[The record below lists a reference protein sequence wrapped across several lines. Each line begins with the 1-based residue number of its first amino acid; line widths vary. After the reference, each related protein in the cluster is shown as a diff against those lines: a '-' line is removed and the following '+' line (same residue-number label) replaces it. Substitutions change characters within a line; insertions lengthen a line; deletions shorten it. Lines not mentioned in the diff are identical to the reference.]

1 MRAVAD
7 FFRRIR
13 VRLTLWYV
21 FLLAIVL
28 ILFSLVLYFSL
39 QGSLLREVDRGLRN
53 SAGQVVSGLDWE
65 DSHLTVKESE
75 SSQDVFTKMASQGFL
90 VALSEN
96 NGKVLQSAGPYS
108 EVIGNKPTLV
118 SDYQTVETPKS
129 DWRVYTVKISVPPKG
144 QELALRVGE
153 SLNRTESALSTLL
166 VLEIVIVPITL
177 CLAVIL
183 GLFFAGRALKP
194 VGRITELAAS
204 IDAVDLNQRLD
215 LDLPD
220 DDLGRLARTF
230 DDMLQRLDQAF
241 SAQKRFASEAAHE
254 LRTPLTIMKGNTGVA
269 LARERTAEE
278 YREALSD
285 LEEEVDHLTQLS
297 EDLLELS
304 QADSDS
310 AALDIQE
317 LDIGDVLEKAVSTVS
332 PIARRKGIR
341 IKVERLERAPL
352 CGDSNK
358 LVRMFVNIL
367 DNAVKYCP
375 SDSSVYLSLVQ
386 GRHGIEVEVR
396 DTGPGI
402 DVEELDHVFARFHR
416 SALARQMNPG
426 GSGLGLPIARWIAR
440 EHGGDIEAMSSP
452 GGGAI
457 FRIALPPRQDY
468 YQ

>member
-7 FFRRIR
+7 FFCRIR
-13 VRLTLWYV
+13 VRLTVWYV

-28 ILFSLVLYFSL
+28 VLFSLVLFFSL
-39 QGSLLREVDRGLRN
+39 KGSLLGEVDRGLRN

-65 DSHLTVKESE
+65 DSHLIVMESE
-75 SSQDVFTKMASQGFL
+75 NSQDVLTKMAAQGFL
-90 VALSEN
+90 VVLSEN
-96 NGKVLQSAGPYS
+96 NGRVLQSTGPYS

-118 SDYQTVETPKS
+118 SGYRTLKTPKG
-129 DWRVYTVKISVPPKG
+129 DWRVYTVKISVPHKG
-144 QELALRVGE
+144 QQLALRVGE
-153 SLNRTESALSTLL
+153 SLSRTESALSTLL
-166 VLEIVIVPITL
+166 VLELVIVPITL
-177 CLAVIL
+177 CLAVVV

-204 IDAVDLNQRLD
+204 IDAVDLDQRLD

-254 LRTPLTIMKGNTGVA
+254 LRTPLTIMKGNTEVA
-269 LARERTAEE
+269 LARERTAAE
-278 YREALSD
+278 YREALTE
-285 LEEEVDHLTQLS
+285 LEEEVDHLTLLS
-297 EDLLELS
+297 EDLLALS

-310 AALDIQE
+310 ATLDFQE
-317 LDIGDVLEKAVSTVS
+317 LDVGGVLDKAVTTLS
-332 PIARRKGIR
+332 PIAKQKGVRVKFERR
-341 IKVERLERAPL
+341 EQAPF
-352 CGDSNK
+352 CGDYSK

-375 SDSSVYLSLVQ
+375 PDSMVSVSLTQGSD
-386 GRHGIEVEVR
+386 GIDIKIR

-402 DVEELDHVFARFHR
+402 DPEELDHVFDRFHR

-440 EHGGDIEAMSSP
+440 EHGGEIEVMSPP
-452 GGGAI
+452 GEGATFKI
-457 FRIALPPRQDY
+457 TLPPHQD
-468 YQ
+468 

>member
-13 VRLTLWYV
+13 VRLTVWYV

-28 ILFSLVLYFSL
+28 VLFSLVLFFSL
-39 QGSLLREVDRGLRN
+39 KGSLLGEVDRGLRN

-65 DSHLTVKESE
+65 DSHLIVMESE
-75 SSQDVFTKMASQGFL
+75 NSQDVLTKMAAQGFL
-90 VALSEN
+90 VVLSEN
-96 NGKVLQSAGPYS
+96 NGRVLQSTGPYS

-118 SDYQTVETPKS
+118 SGYRTLKTPKG
-129 DWRVYTVKISVPPKG
+129 DWRVYTVKISVPHKG
-144 QELALRVGE
+144 QQLALRVGE
-153 SLNRTESALSTLL
+153 SLSRTESALSTLL
-166 VLEIVIVPITL
+166 VLELVIVPITL
-177 CLAVIL
+177 CLAVVV

-204 IDAVDLNQRLD
+204 IDAVDLDQRLD

-254 LRTPLTIMKGNTGVA
+254 LRTPLTIMKGNTEVA
-269 LARERTAEE
+269 LARERTAAE
-278 YREALSD
+278 YREALTE
-285 LEEEVDHLTQLS
+285 LEEEVDHLTLLS
-297 EDLLELS
+297 EDLLALS

-310 AALDIQE
+310 AALDFQE
-317 LDIGDVLEKAVSTVS
+317 LDVGGVLDKAVTTLS
-332 PIARRKGIR
+332 PIAKQKGVRVKFERR
-341 IKVERLERAPL
+341 EQAPF
-352 CGDSNK
+352 CGDYSK

-375 SDSSVYLSLVQ
+375 PDSMVYVSLTHGSD
-386 GRHGIEVEVR
+386 GIDIEIR

-402 DVEELDHVFARFHR
+402 DPEELDHVFDRFHR

-426 GSGLGLPIARWIAR
+426 GSGLGLPIALWIAM
-440 EHGGDIEAMSSP
+440 EHGGEIDAMSPP
-452 GGGAI
+452 GEGATFKI
-457 FRIALPPRQDY
+457 TLPPHQD
-468 YQ
+468 

>member
-13 VRLTLWYV
+13 VRLTVWYV

-28 ILFSLVLYFSL
+28 VLFSLVLFFSL
-39 QGSLLREVDRGLRN
+39 KGSLLGEVDRGLRN

-65 DSHLTVKESE
+65 DSHLIVMESE
-75 SSQDVFTKMASQGFL
+75 NSQDVLTKMAAQGFL
-90 VALSEN
+90 VVLSEN
-96 NGKVLQSAGPYS
+96 NGRVLQSTGPYS

-118 SDYQTVETPKS
+118 SGYRTLKTPKG
-129 DWRVYTVKISVPPKG
+129 DWRVYTVKISVPHKG
-144 QELALRVGE
+144 QQLALRVGE
-153 SLNRTESALSTLL
+153 SLSRTESALSTLL
-166 VLEIVIVPITL
+166 VLELVIVPITL
-177 CLAVIL
+177 CLAVVV

-194 VGRITELAAS
+194 VGRITEFAAS
-204 IDAVDLNQRLD
+204 IDAVDLYQRLD

-254 LRTPLTIMKGNTGVA
+254 LRTPLTIMKGNTEVA
-269 LARERTAEE
+269 LARERTAAE
-278 YREALSD
+278 YREALTE
-285 LEEEVDHLTQLS
+285 LEEEVDHLTLLS
-297 EDLLELS
+297 EDLLALS

-310 AALDIQE
+310 AALDFQE
-317 LDIGDVLEKAVSTVS
+317 LDVGGVLDKAVTTLS
-332 PIARRKGIR
+332 PIAKQKGVRVKFERR
-341 IKVERLERAPL
+341 EQAPF
-352 CGDSNK
+352 CGDYSK

-375 SDSSVYLSLVQ
+375 PDSMVSVSLTQGSD
-386 GRHGIEVEVR
+386 GIDIKIR

-402 DVEELDHVFARFHR
+402 DPEELDHVFDRFHR

-440 EHGGDIEAMSSP
+440 EHGGEIEAMSPP
-452 GGGAI
+452 GEGATFKI
-457 FRIALPPRQDY
+457 TLPPHQD
-468 YQ
+468 

>member
-13 VRLTLWYV
+13 VRLTVWYV

-28 ILFSLVLYFSL
+28 VLFSLVLFFSL
-39 QGSLLREVDRGLRN
+39 KGSLLGEVDRGLRN

-65 DSHLTVKESE
+65 DSHLIVMESE
-75 SSQDVFTKMASQGFL
+75 NSQDVLTKMAAQGFL
-90 VALSEN
+90 VVLSEN
-96 NGKVLQSAGPYS
+96 NGRVLQSTGPYS

-118 SDYQTVETPKS
+118 SGYRTLKTPKG
-129 DWRVYTVKISVPPKG
+129 DWRVYTVKISVPHKG
-144 QELALRVGE
+144 QQLALRVGE
-153 SLNRTESALSTLL
+153 SLSRTESALSTLL
-166 VLEIVIVPITL
+166 VLELVIVPITL
-177 CLAVIL
+177 CLAVVV

-204 IDAVDLNQRLD
+204 IDAVDLDQRLD

-254 LRTPLTIMKGNTGVA
+254 LRTPLTIMKGNTEVA
-269 LARERTAEE
+269 LARERTAAE
-278 YREALSD
+278 YREALTE
-285 LEEEVDHLTQLS
+285 LEEEVDHLTLLS
-297 EDLLELS
+297 EDLLALS

-310 AALDIQE
+310 AALDFQE
-317 LDIGDVLEKAVSTVS
+317 LDVGGVLDKAVTTLS
-332 PIARRKGIR
+332 PIAKQKGVRVKFERR
-341 IKVERLERAPL
+341 EQAPF
-352 CGDSNK
+352 CGDYSK

-375 SDSSVYLSLVQ
+375 PDSMVSVSLTQGSD
-386 GRHGIEVEVR
+386 GIDIEIR

-402 DVEELDHVFARFHR
+402 DPEELDHVFDRFHR

-440 EHGGDIEAMSSP
+440 EHGGEIEVMSPP
-452 GGGAI
+452 GEGATFKI
-457 FRIALPPRQDY
+457 TLPPHQD
-468 YQ
+468 

>member
-13 VRLTLWYV
+13 VRLTVWYV

-28 ILFSLVLYFSL
+28 VLFSLVLFFSL
-39 QGSLLREVDRGLRN
+39 KGSLLGEVDRGLRN

-65 DSHLTVKESE
+65 DSHLIVMESE
-75 SSQDVFTKMASQGFL
+75 NSQDVLTKMAAQGFL
-90 VALSEN
+90 VVLSEN
-96 NGKVLQSAGPYS
+96 NGRVLQSTGPYS

-118 SDYQTVETPKS
+118 SGYRTLKTPKG
-129 DWRVYTVKISVPPKG
+129 DWRVYTVKISVPHKG
-144 QELALRVGE
+144 QQLALRVGE
-153 SLNRTESALSTLL
+153 SLSRTESALSTLL
-166 VLEIVIVPITL
+166 VLELVIVPITL
-177 CLAVIL
+177 CLAVVV

-204 IDAVDLNQRLD
+204 IDAVDLDQRLD

-254 LRTPLTIMKGNTGVA
+254 LRTPLTIMKGNTEVA
-269 LARERTAEE
+269 LARERTAAE
-278 YREALSD
+278 YREALTE
-285 LEEEVDHLTQLS
+285 LEEEVDHLTLLS
-297 EDLLELS
+297 EDLLALS

-310 AALDIQE
+310 AALDFQE
-317 LDIGDVLEKAVSTVS
+317 LDVGGVLDKAVTTLS
-332 PIARRKGIR
+332 PIAKQKGVRVKFERR
-341 IKVERLERAPL
+341 EQAPF
-352 CGDSNK
+352 CGDYSK

-375 SDSSVYLSLVQ
+375 PDSMVSVSLTQGSD
-386 GRHGIEVEVR
+386 GIDIKIR

-402 DVEELDHVFARFHR
+402 DPEELDHVFDRFHR

-440 EHGGDIEAMSSP
+440 EHGGEIEVMSPP
-452 GGGAI
+452 GEGATFKI
-457 FRIALPPRQDY
+457 TLPPHQD
-468 YQ
+468 